1 MKTSGGRVT
10 LETESDMELFEA
22 MQRLAQRLR
31 DTEKKRAT
39 VVFNAFMD
47 GSEFVDI
54 DDDPVSEWHAVNEWK
69 ENLDR
74 AIETSLDH
82 KSMPHF
88 VALVAEHHYKA
99 QQAARAHS
107 AHAENR
113 AMKQEVFAW
122 LDTNMPNFKSMD
134 SAAEAIAGKVA
145 PVKFRTARDW
155 VGEWKKIRST
165 GTP

>member
-1 MKTSGGRVT
+1 MKTSGGRGT

-39 VVFNAFMD
+39 VVFNAFIE

-54 DDDPVSEWHAVNEWK
+54 DDDPVSAWHAANEWK

-113 AMKQEVFAW
+113 AMKQEVFNW
-122 LDTNMPNFKSMD
+122 LDANPPKVLD
-134 SAAEAIAGKVA
+134 AAADAIREKKLV
-145 PVKFRTARDW
+145 PVTWRTVRVC
-155 VGEWKKIRST
+155 VGEWKKLRST